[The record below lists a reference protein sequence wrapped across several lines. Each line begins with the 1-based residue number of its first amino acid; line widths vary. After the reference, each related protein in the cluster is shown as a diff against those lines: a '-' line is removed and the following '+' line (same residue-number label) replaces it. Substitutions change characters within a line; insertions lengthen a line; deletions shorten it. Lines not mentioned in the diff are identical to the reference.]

1 MNKFRIYLFLKN
13 AGRLVQI
20 SSSTPYSQGVRIGG
34 EGSRM
39 ITEWNIPE
47 KPMEMETKVN
57 WVHPQIQFLFSCSKK
72 PYPLLI
78 SKHFYQEI
86 FLPSFLLVI
95 QVRTTQF
102 SGNQWKKHYQNSHE
116 SQPLPPTKTVFKYSQ
131 VHPRIWKLP
140 SPKEERRGWKWGWCL
155 CLIVHSSMLYYHQ
168 S

>member
-13 AGRLVQI
+13 AGMLVQI

-34 EGSRM
+34 E

-57 WVHPQIQFLFSCSKK
+57 RVHPQIQSLFPAQRNHTLFSFQNSFTRKYSC
-72 PYPLLI
+72 
-78 SKHFYQEI
+78 
-86 FLPSFLLVI
+86 LPFFWWFKSGLHNLEATNEK
-95 QVRTTQF
+95 TTI
-102 SGNQWKKHYQNSHE
+102 KNSHE
-116 SQPLPPTKTVFKYSQ
+116 SQPLLPTKTVFKYSQ

-155 CLIVHSSMLYYHQ
+155 CLIVHSSMLYHHQ